1 MIRTLPP
8 YLLYLISVA
17 LSVII
22 SIYAI
27 RKVIF
32 ITRRKNIFDI
42 PDKIR
47 KIHGAEIPSL
57 GGIGIFIGFVI
68 PAVFFM
74 DARWYAIIAAS
85 VLLFFTGIYDDIM
98 NMRPSKKLV
107 AQLLASGLA
116 VYFADVRITS
126 FHGLLGLQELPYWFS
141 AGLTIFLCTFFI
153 NVFNFVDGIDGLA
166 CSLAILYTGILGA
179 LFACMG
185 DTNVAAIS
193 FCLAGATAGLLWFN
207 KAPAKI
213 YMGDTGSLLLG
224 FLIFVL
230 AVLFL
235 NAFPGDVAFLHS
247 FNAALLFVFALLFL
261 PVYDALRVFALR
273 ASKGISPLKA
283 DRRHLHYYLLDA
295 GLGHTAAVGTIVTI
309 NVVLLLAAILMQSV
323 SIWIGLCVLV
333 AISTAAMMLIHSKR
347 RKAVENK

>member
-1 MIRTLPP
+1 MIRSLPP
-8 YLLYLISVA
+8 YLLYLIPVV

-57 GGIGIFIGFVI
+57 GGIGIFIGFII

-98 NMRPSKKLV
+98 NMRPSKKLI
-107 AQLLASGLA
+107 AQLIASA
-116 VYFADVRITS
+116 MVVYFADVRILS
-126 FHGLLGLQELPYWFS
+126 FHGLLGLQELPYWAS
-141 AGLTIFLCTFFI
+141 AGVTVFLCTFFI

-166 CSLAILYTGILGA
+166 CSLAILYTGVLGA
-179 LFACMG
+179 LFAYMG
-185 DTNVAAIS
+185 DNNVAVIS

-224 FLIFVL
+224 FVIFVQ

-247 FNAALLFVFALLFL
+247 YSAALLFIVALLFL
-261 PVYDALRVFALR
+261 PVYDALRVFILR
-273 ASKGISPLKA
+273 ASKGVSPLKA

-295 GLGHTAAVGTIVTI
+295 GLGHTAAVVVIVAI
-309 NVVLLLAAILMQSV
+309 NILLLIIMVLLQSLD
-323 SIWIGLCVLV
+323 IWIGLGVLV
-333 AISTAAMMLIHSKR
+333 GLSTVAMMVIHGLR
-347 RKAVENK
+347 RKVAANR

>member
-1 MIRTLPP
+1 MIRSLPP
-8 YLLYLISVA
+8 YALYLLATA

-32 ITRRKNIFDI
+32 ITKKKNIFDI

-57 GGIGIFIGFVI
+57 GGIGIFIGFII

-107 AQLLASGLA
+107 AQLLASGMA
-116 VYFADVRITS
+116 VYFADVRIMS
-126 FHGLLGLQELPYWFS
+126 LHGLFGLQELPYWLS
-141 AGLTIFLCTFFI
+141 AGLTVFLCTFFV

-166 CSLAILYTGILGA
+166 CSLAILYTGLLGA
-179 LFACMG
+179 LFAMMG
-185 DTNVAAIS
+185 DVSPAAIA
-193 FCLAGATAGLLWFN
+193 FCLAGATAGLLFFN
-207 KAPAKI
+207 KAPARI

-224 FLIFVL
+224 FMIFIL

-235 NAFPGDVAFLHS
+235 NSFTGELAFLHS
-247 FNAALLFVFALLFL
+247 FNAAVLFVIALLFL
-261 PVYDALRVFALR
+261 PVYDALRVFILR

-295 GLGHTAAVGTIVTI
+295 GLGHTTAVMVIVAVNIVLLIAAVLLQGFDMWVG
-309 NVVLLLAAILMQSV
+309 LLAV
-323 SIWIGLCVLV
+323 V
-333 AISTAAMMLIHSKR
+333 AISTIAMSIVYGARNKVAA
-347 RKAVENK
+347 NK